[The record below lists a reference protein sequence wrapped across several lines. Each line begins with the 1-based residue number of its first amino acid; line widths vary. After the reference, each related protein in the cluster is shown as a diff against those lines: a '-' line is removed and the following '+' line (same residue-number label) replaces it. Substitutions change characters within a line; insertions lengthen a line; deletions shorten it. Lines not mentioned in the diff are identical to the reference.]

1 MESKC
6 IVCGNTSGLIKS
18 TCSCNNSKEY
28 FYCNLCYSRGLESYD
43 ELINYGLYY
52 DQFSDTYK
60 NKILLPTLNYKNKT
74 IKDFDRDVE
83 TILNKKEKREQNG
96 KNS

>member
-28 FYCNLCYSRGLESYD
+28 FYCNLCYSRGIESYD

-60 NKILLPTLNYKNKT
+60 NKILLSTLNYKNKS

>member
-1 MESKC
+1 MENKC

-83 TILNKKEKREQNG
+83 VILNKKEKREQNG

>member
-28 FYCNLCYSRGLESYD
+28 FYCNLCYSRGIESYD

-60 NKILLPTLNYKNKT
+60 NKILLPTLNYKNKS

>member
-83 TILNKKEKREQNG
+83 AILNKKEKREQNG

>member
-1 MESKC
+1 MENKC
-6 IVCGNTSGLIKS
+6 IVCENTSGLIKS
-18 TCSCNNSKEY
+18 TCSCNNNKEY
-28 FYCNLCYSRGLESYD
+28 FYCNLCYSRGFENYN

-83 TILNKKEKREQNG
+83 AILNKKEKREQNG

>member
-52 DQFSDTYK
+52 DQFSNTYK

-83 TILNKKEKREQNG
+83 AILNKKEKREQNG

>member
-74 IKDFDRDVE
+74 IKDFDRDGRS
-83 TILNKKEKREQNG
+83 NFK
-96 KNS
+96 

>member
-28 FYCNLCYSRGLESYD
+28 FYCNLCYSRGIESYD

>member
-18 TCSCNNSKEY
+18 TCSCNNNEEY
-28 FYCNLCYSRGLESYD
+28 FYCNLCYSRGFESYD

-60 NKILLPTLNYKNKT
+60 NKILLPTLNYINKT

-83 TILNKKEKREQNG
+83 TISNKKEKR
-96 KNS
+96 K

>member
-28 FYCNLCYSRGLESYD
+28 FYCNLCYSRGIESYD

-60 NKILLPTLNYKNKT
+60 NKILLSTLNYKNKT

>member
-28 FYCNLCYSRGLESYD
+28 FYCNLCYSRGFESYD

-52 DQFSDTYK
+52 DRFSDTYK
-60 NKILLPTLNYKNKT
+60 NKILLSTLNYKNKS